1 MPHRDV
7 VSNIVRLAFA
17 SSAIVAMTYQLA
29 AAAESG
35 FHQANF
41 FNVFT
46 AMRSVF
52 GRSRVTHFMRAL
64 PCRTRR
70 PASRCRP

>member
-17 SSAIVAMTYQLA
+17 SSAIVAMTYQFA
-29 AAAESG
+29 ATAERG
-35 FHQANF
+35 FQQANF
-41 FNVFT
+41 FNFFT

-52 GRSRVTHFMRAL
+52 GRSRATHFIRTL
-64 PCRTRR
+64 PCRT
-70 PASRCRP
+70 